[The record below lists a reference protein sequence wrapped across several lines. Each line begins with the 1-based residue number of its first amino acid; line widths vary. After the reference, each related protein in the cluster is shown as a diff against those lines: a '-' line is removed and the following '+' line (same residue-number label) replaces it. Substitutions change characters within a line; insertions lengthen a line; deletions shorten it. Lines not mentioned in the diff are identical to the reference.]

1 MTTATASSAHESVD
15 RVEEPVRLHSAD
27 HPFRE
32 LDDLVLDLKG
42 LVAVSE
48 LRRRVGAP
56 ADELEMYRRRIDNV
70 RDRLARYASEALLPQ
85 VA

>member
-1 MTTATASSAHESVD
+1 MTTATASPAQESVEG
-15 RVEEPVRLHSAD
+15 VQEPVRLHTAD

-42 LVAVSE
+42 LVAVAD
-48 LRRRVGAP
+48 LRRRLGAP
-56 ADELEMYRRRIDNV
+56 ADELEMYRSRIESV
-70 RDRLARYASEALLPQ
+70 RGRLARYASEALLPQ

>member
-1 MTTATASSAHESVD
+1 MTTATASAAPESVE
-15 RVEEPVRLHSAD
+15 REESPVRPRSAD

-32 LDDLVLDLKG
+32 LDELVLDLKG
-42 LVAVSE
+42 LVMVAD

-56 ADELEMYRRRIDNV
+56 ADELEMYRSRIDNV